1 MAAPGALAVRYEKAD
16 KDSELE
22 YFAIS
27 GGIIE
32 INPKSIRVLV
42 DEADHGDDIIE
53 AESKAALTRALKLRD
68 EAKEIVTT
76 AKEEATTMV
85 ADAEA
90 KGKANAEHIV
100 AEAHDEIAKEVVA
113 AKKAL
118 HNETIELVA
127 QATEKI
133 VGTTVDAKVDAKVIT
148 SALEGGK

>member
-1 MAAPGALAVRYEKAD
+1 MHMQLITLRGMSVDQEIYELVAPTTAGEIAVFPGHEPLVTMAAPGALAVRYEKSD

-68 EAKEIVTT
+68 EAKDQVELDQAHQLIDRHTVRLR
-76 AKEEATTMV
+76 V
-85 ADAEA
+85 AD
-90 KGKANAEHIV
+90 
-100 AEAHDEIAKEVVA
+100 
-113 AKKAL
+113 L
-118 HNETIELVA
+118 HRR
-127 QATEKI
+127 KRR
-133 VGTTVDAKVDAKVIT
+133 
-148 SALEGGK
+148 